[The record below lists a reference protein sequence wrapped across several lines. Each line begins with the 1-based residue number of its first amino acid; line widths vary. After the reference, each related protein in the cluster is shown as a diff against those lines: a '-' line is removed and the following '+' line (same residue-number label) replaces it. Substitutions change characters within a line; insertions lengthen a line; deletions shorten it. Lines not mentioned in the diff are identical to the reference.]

1 MIDVHIRFHAELN
14 DFLSAEQKNQHIP
27 VTLNNHPAV
36 KDTIES
42 LGIPHTQVNVI
53 LVNGISVAFTY
64 QLQTGDQVDVY
75 PFHHSPDGKQLIHLQ
90 PPLSRVLKFVLDT
103 HLGKLASYLRMLGF
117 DTLYRSDFSDDDLA
131 EISEHE
137 DRYLLTRDRGL
148 LKRNIV
154 SRGYHLGS
162 TNPREQLSEVVQRFE
177 LIDRIRPFR
186 RCIACNGKLSPV
198 EKEAIQ
204 ERLEPN
210 TRRYYDDFFIC
221 NQCGNIYWR
230 GSHYQRMQQFVQ
242 QVLTANSA

>member
-1 MIDVHIRFHAELN
+1 MIEVHVRFHSELN
-14 DFLSAEQKNQHIP
+14 DFLVPEHRKRRIP

-42 LGIPHTQVNVI
+42 LGVPHTQVDVI
-53 LVNGISVAFTY
+53 LVNGNSVTFAY
-64 QLQTGDQVDVY
+64 QLRTGDQVDVY
-75 PFHHSPDGKQLIHLQ
+75 PFNRSPGGKHLIHLQ
-90 PPLSRVLKFVLDT
+90 PALSQEPKFVLDT

-117 DTLYRSDFSDDDLA
+117 DTLYRNDFGDDDLA
-131 EISEHE
+131 EISGHE

-177 LIDRIRPFR
+177 LIELIRPFR
-186 RCIACNGKLSPV
+186 RCIACNGILSRV
-198 EKEAIQ
+198 EKAAIQ
-204 ERLEPN
+204 ERLAPN

-221 NQCGNIYWR
+221 NQCSNIYWK